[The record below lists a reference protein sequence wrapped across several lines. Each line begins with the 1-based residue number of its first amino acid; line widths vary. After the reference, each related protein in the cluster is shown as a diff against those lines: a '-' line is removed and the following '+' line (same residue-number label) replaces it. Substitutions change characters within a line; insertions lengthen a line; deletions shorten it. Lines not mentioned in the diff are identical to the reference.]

1 MSKYLQIHRAA
12 SYILIMFTWVQTIST
27 ELRYHTYLNYVFY
40 I

>member
-12 SYILIMFTWVQTIST
+12 SYILIMFTWVTIST
-27 ELRYHTYLNYVFY
+27 QLRYHTYLNYVCY